1 MANQTE
7 NILFWPGGRLDFSAG
22 CIVMGVLNITPDSF
36 SDGGDFLDTQRAVE
50 HGIKMAENGAAIIDI
65 GAESTRPGSET
76 VSADE
81 QIKRVVPVIEK
92 LTARIKIPISI
103 DSKNYE
109 VTKAA
114 LDGGASIINDITAL
128 NDKRTAGLAAEKKVP
143 VILMHIQ
150 GTPGTMQVEP
160 RYKNVVSEVLNYLL
174 SRAKTAQNKG
184 IEKEKIFI
192 DPGIGFGKI
201 LEHNIELLRNI
212 DVFVNSGFRV
222 LLGTSRKSFIGD
234 LTGKK
239 IPKERIFGTAAT
251 VAIAAASGVSVVRVH
266 DVAAMVDVVKVASK
280 IRRKFED

>member
-1 MANQTE
+1 
-7 NILFWPGGRLDFSAG
+7 
-22 CIVMGVLNITPDSF
+22 MGVLNITPDSF
-36 SDGGDFLDTQRAVE
+36 SDGGDFFDTQRAVE
-50 HGIKMAENGAAIIDI
+50 HGIKMAQDGAAIIDI

-92 LTARIKIPISI
+92 LTAKIQIPISI
-103 DSKNYE
+103 DSRNYK

-114 LDGGASIINDITAL
+114 LDGGASIMNDITAL
-128 NDKRTAGLAAEKKVP
+128 EDKRMVELAAEKKVP
-143 VILMHIQ
+143 VILMHMR
-150 GTPGTMQVEP
+150 GSPGTMQLKP
-160 RYKNVVSEVLNYLL
+160 KYKNVVSEVLNYLFG
-174 SRAKTAQNKG
+174 RAKTAQSKG

-192 DPGIGFGKI
+192 DPGIGFGKT

-212 DVFVNSGFRV
+212 NVFVNSGFRV

-280 IRRKFED
+280 IRRKSED